1 MKHINVS
8 VFVPHA
14 GCPHQCSFCNQRSI
28 SGAKSQPTAQ
38 DVRDAA
44 LIAMRSSPE
53 GIKDGEIAFFGGS
66 FTAIDRDY
74 MIELL
79 SSAQEFIGENGFK
92 GIRISTRPDAVDGEI
107 CDILE
112 KYHVTAVE
120 LGAQSTNDKVLA
132 MNRRGHTREDI
143 FRSAR
148 LLKERGFA
156 PDDDRALRFE

>member
-1 MKHINVS
+1 M
-8 VFVPHA
+8 
-14 GCPHQCSFCNQRSI
+14 
-28 SGAKSQPTAQ
+28 Q
-38 DVRDAA
+38 DVRNAA
-44 LIAMRSSPE
+44 FVAMRSSPE

-112 KYHVTAVE
+112 KISCHGGRT
-120 LGAQSTNDKVLA
+120 
-132 MNRRGHTREDI
+132 RRTEH
-143 FRSAR
+143 
-148 LLKERGFA
+148 K
-156 PDDDRALRFE
+156 